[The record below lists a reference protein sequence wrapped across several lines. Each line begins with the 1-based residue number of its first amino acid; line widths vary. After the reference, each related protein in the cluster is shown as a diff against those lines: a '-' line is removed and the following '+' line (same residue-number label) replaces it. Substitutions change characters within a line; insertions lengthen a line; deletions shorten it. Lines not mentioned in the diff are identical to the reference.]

1 MSKVIFTLLLN
12 DVLSRNGLK
21 VKLSEFEK
29 NQLYG
34 ELLNHFGLVGGL
46 NVCEAL
52 ERAWQDPYLRDK
64 IEDYILAWLGRKVRK
79 VRGEY
84 RTGII

>member
-1 MSKVIFTLLLN
+1 MSRTIFLLLLN
-12 DVLSRNGLK
+12 DVLNRSGLK

-29 NQLYG
+29 NQLYN
-34 ELLNHFGLVGGL
+34 ELLNRFGLIGGL

-52 ERAWQDPYLRDK
+52 EKAWEDPYTKNK
-64 IEDYILAWLGRKVRK
+64 IEDFILTWIGKKVRK

-84 RTGII
+84 RTGLT

>member
-1 MSKVIFTLLLN
+1 MSRFIFMLLLN
-12 DVLSRNGLK
+12 EVLSRNGLK

-29 NQLYG
+29 DMLYN
-34 ELLNHFGLVGGL
+34 ELLNHFGLIGGL

-52 ERAWQDPYLRDK
+52 ENAWQDPYTRSK
-64 IEDYILAWLGRKVRK
+64 IEDFILAWLRKRVRK

-84 RTGII
+84 RSGII